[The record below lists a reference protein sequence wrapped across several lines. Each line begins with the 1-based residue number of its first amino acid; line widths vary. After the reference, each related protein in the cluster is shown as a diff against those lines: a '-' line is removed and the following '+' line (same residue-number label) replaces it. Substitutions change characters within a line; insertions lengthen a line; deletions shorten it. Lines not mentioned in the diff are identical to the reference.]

1 MQDKADIRAMLT
13 ESGVLRGDSKMLEA
27 IVLIG
32 GFLYEAA
39 LGYWIM
45 GKVGEFLDNY
55 YSLYEDEVN
64 N

>member
-1 MQDKADIRAMLT
+1 
-13 ESGVLRGDSKMLEA
+13 MLEA

-39 LGYWIM
+39 LGYWTMRKID
-45 GKVGEFLDNY
+45 EFLDNY
-55 YSLYEDEVN
+55 YSLYENEVN

>member
-1 MQDKADIRAMLT
+1 MLT